1 MEGVGLHQCCSLLKH
16 HLLRAHE
23 PAIPTCRKP
32 SRRGT
37 RLPCLNRQLLWEK
50 AWTRKLCA
58 LWNPG
63 QEKNTQMLLATCH
76 CGGKA
81 AVVKAQLEMQA
92 ARSKKRGG
100 TTKRVFLKHVDGKQR
115 CRKTITPLQDVD
127 GHLTNRD
134 RDMVRVFHKFF
145 AFASCLLCLRLQHSS
160 MPPSDAFSFSFHI
173 FQVLYCLCV

>member
-1 MEGVGLHQCCSLLKH
+1 MLETKQARHKAALPEQATSLGKSMDKEAVCPVESRPGEEYTDASC
-16 HLLRAHE
+16 HL
-23 PAIPTCRKP
+23 P
-32 SRRGT
+32 
-37 RLPCLNRQLLWEK
+37 LWGE
-50 AWTRKLCA
+50 T
-58 LWNPG
+58 
-63 QEKNTQMLLATCH
+63 
-76 CGGKA
+76 

-100 TTKRVFLKHVDGKQR
+100 TIKRVFLKHVDGKQR

-160 MPPSDAFSFSFHI
+160 MPPFDAFSFSFHI